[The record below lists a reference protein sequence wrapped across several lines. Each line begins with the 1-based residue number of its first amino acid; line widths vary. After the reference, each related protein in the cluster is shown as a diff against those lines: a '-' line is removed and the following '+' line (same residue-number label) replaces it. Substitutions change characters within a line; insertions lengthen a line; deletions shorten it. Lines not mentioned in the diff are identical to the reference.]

1 MGVVAVVSSVLV
13 LALPTDGSGAAQS
26 RTGPRSLGDLFLPRG
41 GKLIQYSSHAPKP
54 GAADS
59 WEVPPGSTV
68 TLVDH
73 RGPGVVRRWWMTFL
87 QHVESPL
94 IFRYAIIRC
103 YWAMPFRSS
112 ARITIENRA
121 SVPITGLYFNI
132 EVESVSS
139 IAKEALYFHAQFRR
153 AGPTVRDRPV
163 TVLETTGNGQFV
175 GTVLSAQTLRGIGLR
190 FLEGDES

>member
-103 YWAMPFRSS
+103 YWDGETDPSVEAPVSDFFGLSFGEWHDYVSIPAS
-112 ARITIENRA
+112 AT
-121 SVPITGLYFNI
+121 
-132 EVESVSS
+132 
-139 IAKEALYFHAQFRR
+139 
-153 AGPTVRDRPV
+153 
-163 TVLETTGNGQFV
+163 
-175 GTVLSAQTLRGIGLR
+175 
-190 FLEGDES
+190 